1 MKIIQLTAEN
11 VKKLK
16 AIEIVPNGDFVQ
28 VTGRNG
34 SGKSSVLDS
43 IWWALAGKDGIQD
56 RPIRDGAD
64 RARIRLDLGEIVVE
78 RRFTPNGTTLIV
90 ENGEGARFPSPQAML
105 DKLVGQLSFDPLSF
119 AHMKPRDQYEE
130 IKRVA
135 KIDLDLD
142 AIEVQNKA
150 DFDRRRDK
158 NREAKEQ
165 LAAANSIVIKFPDM
179 TEPVDTAAL
188 VKELEA
194 VNKWNSDIDARQFHR
209 KQLESQLETAEARIE
224 ELKRQMNEAAERAN
238 RIRFEI
244 ERLPAPLPAKDAA
257 PIREQIAGAEARN
270 ADWRRRETG
279 ADHLARAKAAE
290 AEADKLSKRID
301 DRNEQKAKALE
312 SAAMPVPGLT
322 LGEGRV
328 TLNGVP
334 FDQCSSAEQLR
345 TSVAIAMAANPKI
358 RVIRIKDG
366 SLLDDDGL
374 RVIQELAAT
383 QDYQVWIERV
393 DSSGKIGIVMEDG
406 AVRAV
411 NEPTAES
418 AALGGVA

>member
-34 SGKSSVLDS
+34 SGKSSVLDA

-142 AIEVQNKA
+142 AIEGQDKA
-150 DFDRRRDK
+150 DFERRREK
-158 NREAKEQ
+158 NREAKDERARADGIAIQ
-165 LAAANSIVIKFPDM
+165 FPDM
-179 TEPVDTAAL
+179 TGPVDTAAL
-188 VKELEA
+188 VQELEA
-194 VNKWNSDIDARQFHR
+194 VNKWNSEIDAERFRRQ
-209 KQLESQLETAEARIE
+209 QLESQLATAESRVE
-224 ELKRQMNEAAERAN
+224 ELKKLLDEACERVT
-238 RIRFEI
+238 RLTFDIQH
-244 ERLPAPLPAKDAA
+244 LPAPKQPKDTSA
-257 PIREQIAGAEARN
+257 IRDSIRGAESRN
-270 ADWRRRETG
+270 ADWRNREQK
-279 ADHLARAKAAE
+279 AQHLTRAAKAQAD
-290 AEADKLSKRID
+290 ADKLSEQIEKR
-301 DRNEQKAKALE
+301 NAAKAKALE

-322 LGEGRV
+322 LDDGRV
-328 TLNGVP
+328 LLNGIP

-374 RVIQELAAT
+374 RVIQELAAG

-411 NEPTAES
+411 NEPADS
-418 AALGGVA
+418 AA